1 MWQYLRWLWND
12 APRSFRMEVL
22 LTLMAIELLGLATI
36 LVLKNPN

>member
-12 APRSFRMEVL
+12 APRSLRMEVL

>member
-12 APRSFRMEVL
+12 APRALRMEVL

-36 LVLKNPN
+36 FVLKNPN